1 MENLKKFASFGQAV
15 KLGEFWHN
23 AQEEGSLP
31 ENLKERISFAMNLS
45 KKEMPDHSRKTI
57 SMLIREF
64 VPYGW
69 KFVDQKELENLLT
82 QFEKG
87 EIALSEILDYELEQI
102 ESNDELAPVI
112 KQRLGDI
119 NQMIY
124 SVLKG
129 TLDGNLRADALTS
142 LDLVIDN
149 NRNQDFETAIK
160 SIFERIELNLE
171 NLSDLKEVR
180 LAHINPD
187 PDISEYVVYNNLNS
201 EKEEKA
207 EILEYTNFGT
217 LEWQEKK
224 YSDLEVSW
232 AKVSFP
238 EENESRFVFKL
249 NFGEQEFG
257 YLEYRFEGESIHQI
271 AFDNCANMSA
281 MMDTFLNARLQ
292 IEIKKLIEAKKR
304 EILAD
309 HKFKDWTGMCT
320 ELCKALSKVLKT
332 PIAFSCALKPG
343 IKKSWDVLVNEGE
356 VEEEADFVR
365 FTKEAIDEGGE
376 FFDLNIDE
384 GKGRQ
389 RIGSLMV
396 ACKDDA
402 QRGIVNDALSFLE
415 GIIMGREEARHWLSK
430 LIGAPAADK
439 YLDNNIELTPAPHPV
454 VTLFS
459 DIDGYTKSVRKL
471 LEKKEGIDRIMS
483 EFIARAKLEIERD
496 YDVIIDKFVGDEAIT
511 LIGPPYD
518 KEGLDMFGNKE
529 PNHAQ
534 YIDLAYDVAKKLQ
547 WILDD
552 ISEEFQERD
561 NFKLPNRLVF
571 ANGCGIIDGDPVGI
585 YGAPE
590 EPGAGVDYTIFGN
603 EMNRVARVLGQADA
617 YEFLM
622 PYASYEKYVEAGGTR
637 LQPVKEAFDVDTKGL
652 EEFKV
657 ILVTDLSNP
666 LDDR

>member
-1 MENLKKFASFGQAV
+1 MKNLKKFASFGQAV

-23 AQEEGSLP
+23 AQEKGSLP
-31 ENLKERISFAMNLS
+31 ENLKERINFAMNLS
-45 KKEMPDHSRKTI
+45 KREMPDHSRKTI

-64 VPYGW
+64 VLHDLGD
-69 KFVDQKELENLLT
+69 FVDQKELENLLT
-82 QFEKG
+82 QFEEG
-87 EIALSEILDYELEQI
+87 EITLSEILDYELERI
-102 ESNDELAPVI
+102 EDVEEVSPEI

-160 SIFERIELNLE
+160 SIFEQIEGNLE

-187 PDISEYVVYNNLNS
+187 PGISEYVVYNNLNS
-201 EKEEKA
+201 EA
-207 EILEYTNFGT
+207 EILEYTNYGT
-217 LEWQEKK
+217 LEWQEEK

-232 AKVSFP
+232 AKISFP
-238 EENESRFVFKL
+238 EDNESRFVFKL

-281 MMDTFLNARLQ
+281 MMDTFLNVRLQ
-292 IEIKKLIEAKKR
+292 IKIKKFIEAKKR

-320 ELCKALSKVLKT
+320 ELCKTLSEVLKT
-332 PIAFSCALKPG
+332 PIAFSCNLKPG
-343 IKKSWDVLVNEGE
+343 IKKSWDVLVDEGE
-356 VEEEADFVR
+356 IEEEADFVR
-365 FTKEAIDEGGE
+365 FTKEAFDGGGE
-376 FFDLNIDE
+376 FFYLRIDE

-389 RIGSLMV
+389 KIGSLMV
-396 ACKDDA
+396 ACRDDA

-430 LIGAPAADK
+430 LIGRAAADL
-439 YLDNNIELTPAPHPV
+439 YLAGDIEDIPTKHPV
-454 VTLFS
+454 VTLFA
-459 DIDGYTKSVRKL
+459 DIVGYTKAVRKL
-471 LEKKEGIDRIMS
+471 LEKEEGIDRIMS
-483 EFIARAKLEIERD
+483 KFIARAKLEIERD
-496 YDVIIDKFVGDEAIT
+496 YNATVDKFVGDEVIV
-511 LIGPPYD
+511 LIGPPYNE
-518 KEGLDMFGNKE
+518 EGLDMFGNKE
-529 PNHAQ
+529 PNYSE
-534 YIDLAYDVAKKLQ
+534 YIDLSYDIARKLQ
-547 WILDD
+547 EILDE
-552 ISEEFQERD
+552 ISKEVQEQD
-561 NFKLPNRLVF
+561 DFELPNRLVF
-571 ANGCGIIDGDPVGI
+571 ANGCGIVDGNPVGI
-585 YGAPE
+585 YGDPE

-603 EMNRVARVLGQADA
+603 EMNRVARVLGKAGA

-652 EEFKV
+652 VEFKV
-657 ILVTDLSNP
+657 ILVTDSENP